1 MIRVVRLRWLACEIF
16 EERIKKDLEYVG
28 GDFEQVCLEY
38 KKLIRILPILL
49 VAITIVSF
57 LTVRLVVFSEI
68 GVFLVVYFYPL
79 LYSWS
84 KKEEYKKEVN
94 QEAPLISII
103 AYVNSLIDKNVLQT
117 IEELLNV
124 RGLKVPS
131 VEYQMIKKS
140 KEVLNESSYKAVER
154 RAILHKDDLLG
165 KIYSKFLIAADLGIS
180 IKDRMRESMREILQS
195 YREEYKNYVER
206 SAELSEMIFAVYLL
220 LPIVLVGFQFTFK
233 VNILQLLFPLIFTP
247 AFIFL
252 TSAIQPVGDYQIKAS
267 YKYILPLP
275 ALILITLTPLNLII
289 KFVAIIAILS
299 IPLLY
304 IYRQILIA
312 NYLLS
317 QLPDILNQ
325 VSDYMKIGYSVVTSL
340 TKVRAKKGLG
350 YKILED
356 IIRKVSIDNEI
367 PEVNTSSKLFNNVMN
382 TLKIL
387 SKSGLTSVGLEE
399 LSDLVNDIII
409 MRNSMLRQLRLFDV
423 MLFLTP
429 IMLWLTFSMLGNVF
443 SNSKN
448 VELQDLVI
456 FFYSLANGLIF
467 SKISRFVTFY
477 LPAVITPLVIAT
489 ILSAFPHGI

>member
-1 MIRVVRLRWLACEIF
+1 
-16 EERIKKDLEYVG
+16 
-28 GDFEQVCLEY
+28 
-38 KKLIRILPILL
+38 
-49 VAITIVSF
+49 
-57 LTVRLVVFSEI
+57 
-68 GVFLVVYFYPL
+68 
-79 LYSWS
+79 
-84 KKEEYKKEVN
+84 
-94 QEAPLISII
+94 
-103 AYVNSLIDKNVLQT
+103 
-117 IEELLNV
+117 
-124 RGLKVPS
+124 
-131 VEYQMIKKS
+131 
-140 KEVLNESSYKAVER
+140 
-154 RAILHKDDLLG
+154 
-165 KIYSKFLIAADLGIS
+165 
-180 IKDRMRESMREILQS
+180 
-195 YREEYKNYVER
+195 
-206 SAELSEMIFAVYLL
+206 
-220 LPIVLVGFQFTFK
+220 
-233 VNILQLLFPLIFTP
+233 
-247 AFIFL
+247 
-252 TSAIQPVGDYQIKAS
+252 
-267 YKYILPLP
+267 
-275 ALILITLTPLNLII
+275 
-289 KFVAIIAILS
+289 ILS

-304 IYRQILIA
+304 IYRQILVA

-429 IMLWLTFSMLGNVF
+429 IMLWMTFSMLGNVF